1 MIELKMILLVEDS
14 PNDVEL
20 TIKALE
26 SYHLANEVA
35 VVRDGE
41 EALDYLCRR
50 GPYAERPVGNP
61 AVILLDLKLP
71 KVSGLEVL
79 RRIKSEDHLRMIP
92 VVALSSSQEESDKT
106 ESYKLGV
113 NAYVVKPIGFH
124 RFVDA
129 MKILGVFWAVLNE
142 PPPGSVKK
150 ELRTEQRGGR
160 IDDEPAV
167 AHPESGG

>member
-14 PNDVEL
+14 PNDVEP
-20 TIKALE
+20 TIKALA

-41 EALDYLCRR
+41 EALDYLYLR
-50 GPYAERPVGNP
+50 GPYAERPAGNP

-71 KVSGLEVL
+71 KVSGIEVL
-79 RRIKSEDHLRMIP
+79 RQIRSEDHLKQIP
-92 VVALSSSQEESDKT
+92 VVVLTSSQEESDRT

-113 NAYVVKPIGFH
+113 NAYVVKPIDFH

-129 MKILGVFWAVLNE
+129 VKILGVFWAVLNE
-142 PPPGSVKK
+142 PPPGSVKAAACLK
-150 ELRTEQRGGR
+150 RFQEKGYKLQG
-160 IDDEPAV
+160 
-167 AHPESGG
+167 